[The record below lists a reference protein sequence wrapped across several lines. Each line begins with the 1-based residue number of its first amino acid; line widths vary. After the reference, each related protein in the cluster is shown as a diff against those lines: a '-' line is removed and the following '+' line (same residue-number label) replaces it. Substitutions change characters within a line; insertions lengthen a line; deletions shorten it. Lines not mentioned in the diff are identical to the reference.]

1 MSTRKIALLGYGT
14 VGYGVADVI
23 CANAEHMLARVG
35 FAPEIKYICD
45 IADFTGDKN
54 EHIIIADNY
63 FDKTKANILSTGIA
77 SVLFITK
84 EGRSYQLK
92 GTMSYHRDGPFYDFM
107 MEVTPPKFPRRA
119 AVVLHATEIY
129 SGSERLR

>member
-1 MSTRKIALLGYGT
+1 MLSQEIIDAWAEREGATVLTTVSSEGIPNSIWVMSTGLY
-14 VGYGVADVI
+14 
-23 CANAEHMLARVG
+23 
-35 FAPEIKYICD
+35 
-45 IADFTGDKN
+45 KN

-84 EGRSYQLK
+84 DGRSYQLK

-107 MEVTPPKFPRRA
+107 KEVTPPKFPRRA

>member
-1 MSTRKIALLGYGT
+1 MLIQEIIDAWAEREGATVLTTVSSEGIPNSIWVMSTGLY
-14 VGYGVADVI
+14 
-23 CANAEHMLARVG
+23 
-35 FAPEIKYICD
+35 
-45 IADFTGDKN
+45 KN

-84 EGRSYQLK
+84 DGRSYQLK

>member
-1 MSTRKIALLGYGT
+1 MLSQEIIDAWAEREGATVLTTVSSEGRPNSIWVMSTGLY
-14 VGYGVADVI
+14 
-23 CANAEHMLARVG
+23 
-35 FAPEIKYICD
+35 
-45 IADFTGDKN
+45 KN

>member
-1 MSTRKIALLGYGT
+1 MLIQEIIDAWAEREGATVLTTVSSEGIPNSIWVMSTGLY
-14 VGYGVADVI
+14 
-23 CANAEHMLARVG
+23 
-35 FAPEIKYICD
+35 
-45 IADFTGDKN
+45 KN

-77 SVLFITK
+77 SVLFTTK
-84 EGRSYQLK
+84 DGRSYQLK

>member
-1 MSTRKIALLGYGT
+1 MLIQEIIDAWAEREGATVLTTVSSEGIPNSIWVMSTGLY
-14 VGYGVADVI
+14 
-23 CANAEHMLARVG
+23 N
-35 FAPEIKYICD
+35 
-45 IADFTGDKN
+45 N

-77 SVLFITK
+77 SVLFTTK
-84 EGRSYQLK
+84 DGRSYQLK

>member
-1 MSTRKIALLGYGT
+1 MLIQEIIDAWAEREGATVLTTVSSEGRPNSIWVMSTGLY
-14 VGYGVADVI
+14 
-23 CANAEHMLARVG
+23 
-35 FAPEIKYICD
+35 
-45 IADFTGDKN
+45 KN

>member
-1 MSTRKIALLGYGT
+1 MLPQEIIDAWAEREGATVLTTVSSEGRPNSIWVMSTGLY
-14 VGYGVADVI
+14 
-23 CANAEHMLARVG
+23 
-35 FAPEIKYICD
+35 
-45 IADFTGDKN
+45 KN

-77 SVLFITK
+77 SVLFTTK
-84 EGRSYQLK
+84 DGRSYQLK

>member
-1 MSTRKIALLGYGT
+1 MLIQEIIDAWAEREGATVLTTVSSEGIPNSIWVMSTGLY
-14 VGYGVADVI
+14 
-23 CANAEHMLARVG
+23 N
-35 FAPEIKYICD
+35 
-45 IADFTGDKN
+45 N

-63 FDKTKANILSTGIA
+63 FDKTKANILSTGIT
-77 SVLFITK
+77 SVLFTTK
-84 EGRSYQLK
+84 DGRSYQLK

>member
-1 MSTRKIALLGYGT
+1 MLPQEIIDAWAEREPATVLTTVSSEGIPNSIWVMSTGLY
-14 VGYGVADVI
+14 
-23 CANAEHMLARVG
+23 NE
-35 FAPEIKYICD
+35 
-45 IADFTGDKN
+45 

-84 EGRSYQLK
+84 DGRSYQLK
-92 GTMSYHRDGPFYDFM
+92 GTMSYHTDGPFYDFM
-107 MEVTPPKFPRRA
+107 KEMTPPKYPGHA

-129 SGSERLR
+129 TGSQRLR

>member
-1 MSTRKIALLGYGT
+1 MLSQEIIDAWAEREGATVLTTVSSEGIPNSIWVMSTGLY
-14 VGYGVADVI
+14 
-23 CANAEHMLARVG
+23 
-35 FAPEIKYICD
+35 
-45 IADFTGDKN
+45 KN

>member
-1 MSTRKIALLGYGT
+1 MLPQEIIDAWAVREGATVLTTVSSEGRPNSIWVMSTGLY
-14 VGYGVADVI
+14 
-23 CANAEHMLARVG
+23 
-35 FAPEIKYICD
+35 
-45 IADFTGDKN
+45 KN

-92 GTMSYHRDGPFYDFM
+92 GTMSYHTDGPFYDFM
-107 MEVTPPKFPRRA
+107 MEMTPPTFPRRA

>member
-1 MSTRKIALLGYGT
+1 MLSQEIIDAWAEREGATVLTTVSSEGRPNSIWVMSTGLY
-14 VGYGVADVI
+14 
-23 CANAEHMLARVG
+23 NE
-35 FAPEIKYICD
+35 
-45 IADFTGDKN
+45 

-107 MEVTPPKFPRRA
+107 KEVTPPKFPRRA

>member
-1 MSTRKIALLGYGT
+1 MLIQEIIDAWAEREGATVLTTVSSEGIPNSIWVMSTGLY
-14 VGYGVADVI
+14 
-23 CANAEHMLARVG
+23 
-35 FAPEIKYICD
+35 
-45 IADFTGDKN
+45 KN

>member
-1 MSTRKIALLGYGT
+1 MLSQEIIDAWAEREGATVLTTVSSEGIPNSIWVMSTGLY
-14 VGYGVADVI
+14 
-23 CANAEHMLARVG
+23 N
-35 FAPEIKYICD
+35 
-45 IADFTGDKN
+45 N

-77 SVLFITK
+77 SVLFTTK
-84 EGRSYQLK
+84 DGRSYQLK

>member
-1 MSTRKIALLGYGT
+1 MLPQEIIDAWAEREPATVLTTVSSEGIPNSIWVMSTGLY
-14 VGYGVADVI
+14 
-23 CANAEHMLARVG
+23 NE
-35 FAPEIKYICD
+35 
-45 IADFTGDKN
+45 

-84 EGRSYQLK
+84 DGRSYQLK
-92 GTMSYHRDGPFYDFM
+92 GTMSYHTDGPFYDFM
-107 MEVTPPKFPRRA
+107 KEVTPPKYPGHA

-129 SGSERLR
+129 TGSERLC